1 MIHDNN
7 SLRVS
12 QNEASRVEEEVKRRL
27 LKSKKLSLVVDLDQT
42 IIHATVDPTVAEWQH
57 DTENPNHEA
66 VKEVRAFQLIDDG
79 PGARGCWYYIKL
91 RPGLSSFLENI
102 SKIYE
107 LHIYTMGTRA
117 YAQNIA
123 KIVDP
128 ERKIFGDR
136 ILSRDESGSLTAK
149 NLQRLFPVDT
159 KMVVIIDDRG
169 DVWKWSDNLIKVSA
183 YDFFVGIGD
192 INSSFLPKKQEL
204 NMESQATAA
213 GPSSIQESQKKG
225 ERVEK
230 FDNSS
235 AVDGSESAPPDQ
247 VESSS
252 TEISTLE
259 QLVSMGGGDDPDILE
274 QQTSRQDEA
283 ITAQVEDR
291 PLLQMQKQ
299 IDAEDE
305 AAAAAAGP
313 STTDLNGDSHMSE
326 DQSDDSGK
334 HRHNLLVD
342 DDTELE
348 YLQQSLTD
356 VHRTFFDEYEQ
367 KLASASGGRV
377 AALRGEKRTKK
388 VAVKDGADLEIVPD
402 IKTIMPQMKLRV
414 LEGVVLVLTGVIPL
428 GFDVQVSDI
437 GMWAKS
443 FGARILEHVNR
454 HVTHI
459 IAGRPRTTKV
469 RQAAKRP
476 NVKIVT
482 PHWLSDS
489 ISRWQRLDEGPY
501 LLPLHPDD
509 RNPELS
515 SSNPRDNLFADAD
528 PGLSSADDEGGST
541 DDDRELELH
550 LDEIF
555 DAEGVMPNELDDNI
569 SPIEELDGVNWDE
582 TNDELAEFLG
592 SEAGDSDVESIGS
605 NSSLTSDLSR
615 AGSRSDRKRKR
626 SRTPSLTDDSS
637 EGRGGNA
644 NSKSTSSPS
653 SQPNSSQLAKR
664 KKMARSRS
672 SNLKSVA
679 RVENGS
685 TATAMP
691 ESRNRDGDVDRGGHT
706 EDYGEDNE
714 DYDDDDK
721 DNDNDNDNDED
732 EDEDFEKL
740 LEAEMEAA
748 QLEKG
753 E

>member
-57 DTENPNHEA
+57 DVENPNHEA

-102 SKIYE
+102 SQIYE

-169 DVWKWSDNLIKVSA
+169 DVWKWSDNLIKVSP

-204 NMESQATAA
+204 NIDSKVDFA
-213 GPSSIQESQKKG
+213 GSSSIKESSTKH
-225 ERVEK
+225 EMVEK
-230 FDNSS
+230 LDDSS
-235 AVDGSESAPPDQ
+235 ARDGSGSSTPDRA
-247 VESSS
+247 ESSS
-252 TEISTLE
+252 TDVSALD
-259 QLVSMGGGDDPDILE
+259 QLVSMGGGDDPNVLE

-305 AAAAAAGP
+305 AAAAAAN
-313 STTDLNGDSHMSE
+313 SSVTELNGDSHMSE
-326 DQSDDSGK
+326 DHSDDGGK

-342 DDTELE
+342 DDTELQ
-348 YLQQSLTD
+348 YLEQSLTD
-356 VHRTFFDEYEQ
+356 VHRSFFEEYEQ
-367 KLASASGGRV
+367 KLASAAGGRV

-388 VAVKDGADLEIVPD
+388 IPVKDGADLEMVPD
-402 IKTIMPQMKLRV
+402 IKVIMPQMKLRV

-443 FGARILEHVNR
+443 FGARILEHINR
-454 HVTHI
+454 HVTHVV
-459 IAGRPRTTKV
+459 AGRPRTTKV
-469 RQAAKRP
+469 RQAAKRS
-476 NVKIVT
+476 NIKIVT
-482 PHWLSDS
+482 PHWLADS
-489 ISRWQRLDEGPY
+489 ISQWQRLDEGPY
-501 LLPLHPDD
+501 LLPVHPDD
-509 RNPELS
+509 RNPEPP

-528 PGLSSADDEGGST
+528 TGLSSANDENEST
-541 DDDRELELH
+541 DDERGLELH
-550 LDEIF
+550 LDEVF
-555 DAEGVMPNELDDNI
+555 DSEGVMPDELDDF

-592 SEAGDSDVESIGS
+592 SEAGDSDGESVAS
-605 NSSLTSDLSR
+605 NSSMTSDSSR

-626 SRTPSLTDDSS
+626 SRTPSLTDGSNDGSIT
-637 EGRGGNA
+637 
-644 NSKSTSSPS
+644 NSRHNPP
-653 SQPNSSQLAKR
+653 QPNSSQLAKR

-679 RVENGS
+679 AVENGS
-685 TATAMP
+685 TGTVTP
-691 ESRNRDGDVDRGGHT
+691 ESRNRDGDNDRAGGV
-706 EDYGEDNE
+706 EEYDEDN
-714 DYDDDDK
+714 DAYYDDDNDD
-721 DNDNDNDNDED
+721 DND
-732 EDEDFEKL
+732 DEDFEKL

-748 QLEKG
+748 QLENG